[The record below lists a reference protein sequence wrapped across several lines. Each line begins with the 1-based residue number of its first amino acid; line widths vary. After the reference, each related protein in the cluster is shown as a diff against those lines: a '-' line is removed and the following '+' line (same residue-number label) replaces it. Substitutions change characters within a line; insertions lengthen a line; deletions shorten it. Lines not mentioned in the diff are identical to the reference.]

1 MQKSPIDHQARF
13 HDIAQPL
20 NVIRL
25 SCSNI
30 RTRPFND
37 VENDKAYL
45 DKKILRIEEQLDRLT
60 ALLDDLRSSLN
71 G

>member
-13 HDIAQPL
+13 HDMAQPM

-25 SCSNI
+25 CCSNI
-30 RTRPFND
+30 RARPFDD
-37 VENDKAYL
+37 VEHDKAYL
-45 DKKILRIEEQLDRLT
+45 DKKILRIEEQVDRLS

-71 G
+71 D

>member
-1 MQKSPIDHQARF
+1 MQNTPNDQQDRF
-13 HDIAQPL
+13 HEIAQPL

-25 SCSNI
+25 CCSNI

-37 VENDKAYL
+37 AEQDKIYL
-45 DKKILRIEEQLDRLT
+45 DKKILRIEEQVDRLT
-60 ALLDDLRSSLN
+60 ALLDDLRSNLN

>member
-1 MQKSPIDHQARF
+1 MQKSPIDHQTRF

-30 RTRPFND
+30 RARPFND
-37 VENDKAYL
+37 VESDKAYL
-45 DKKILRIEEQLDRLT
+45 DKKILRIEEQVDRLT
-60 ALLDDLRSSLN
+60 ALLGDLRSSLD

>member
-30 RTRPFND
+30 RASPFND

-45 DKKILRIEEQLDRLT
+45 DKKILRIEEQVDRLS

-71 G
+71 D

>member
-30 RTRPFND
+30 RARPFND